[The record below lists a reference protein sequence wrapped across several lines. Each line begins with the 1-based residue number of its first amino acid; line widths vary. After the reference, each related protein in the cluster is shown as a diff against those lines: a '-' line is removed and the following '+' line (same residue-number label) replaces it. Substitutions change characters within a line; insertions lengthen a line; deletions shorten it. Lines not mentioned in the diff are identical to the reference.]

1 MPLIDTATNLI
12 SSLGFPIACAMAV
25 AYVFYSF
32 LKTYQNENAK
42 REERFLTTIG
52 DFSTTIE
59 KLTTT
64 LAAIDSRLT
73 CIETS
78 LKLDNEKENE
88 L

>member
-1 MPLIDTATNLI
+1 MIDTATNLI

-42 REERFLTTIG
+42 REERFLTTIS

-64 LAAIDSRLT
+64 LATIDARLT

-78 LKLDNEKENE
+78 LKLEDNEKENE

>member
-1 MPLIDTATNLI
+1 MIESATNLI

-42 REERFLTTIG
+42 REERFLTTIS

-64 LAAIDSRLT
+64 LATIDSRLT
-73 CIETS
+73 CIETT
-78 LKLDNEKENE
+78 LKLADNEKEN
-88 L
+88 

>member
-12 SSLGFPIACAMAV
+12 SSLGFPIACAVAV

-32 LKTYQNENAK
+32 LKTYQTENAK

-64 LAAIDSRLT
+64 LATIDSRLT
-73 CIETS
+73 CIETN

>member
-1 MPLIDTATNLI
+1 MIETTTNLI
-12 SSLGFPIACAMAV
+12 SSLCFPIACAIAV

-32 LKTYQNENAK
+32 LKTYQIENSK
-42 REERFLTTIG
+42 REERFLTTIS

-78 LKLDNEKENE
+78 LKLDNERENE

>member
-1 MPLIDTATNLI
+1 MIETTTSII
-12 SSLGFPIACAMAV
+12 SSLGFPIACAIAV

-52 DFSTTIE
+52 DFSTTIA

-64 LAAIDSRLT
+64 LATIDSRLT
-73 CIETS
+73 CIENS
-78 LKLDNEKENE
+78 LKKENE

>member
-32 LKTYQNENAK
+32 LRTYQTENAK

-64 LAAIDSRLT
+64 LATIDSRLT
-73 CIETS
+73 CIENS
-78 LKLDNEKENE
+78 LKVSENE
-88 L
+88 REN

>member
-1 MPLIDTATNLI
+1 MPLTETATNLI
-12 SSLGFPIACAMAV
+12 SSLGFPIACAIVV

-42 REERFLTTIG
+42 REERFLSTIS

-64 LAAIDSRLT
+64 LATIDSQLR
-73 CIETS
+73 CNENS
-78 LKLDNEKENE
+78 LKKEDE

>member
-1 MPLIDTATNLI
+1 MIETTTNLI
-12 SSLGFPIACAMAV
+12 SSLGFPIACAIAV

-32 LKTYQNENAK
+32 LKTYQTENAK

-64 LAAIDSRLT
+64 LATIDSRLT
-73 CIETS
+73 CIETT
-78 LKLDNEKENE
+78 LKLEDNEKEN
-88 L
+88 

>member
-1 MPLIDTATNLI
+1 MIESATNLI
-12 SSLGFPIACAMAV
+12 SSLGFPIACAIAV

-32 LKTYQNENAK
+32 LKTYQTENAK

>member
-12 SSLGFPIACAMAV
+12 SSLGFPIACAVAV

-42 REERFLTTIG
+42 REERFLTTIS

-64 LAAIDSRLT
+64 LATIDSRLT

-78 LKLDNEKENE
+78 LKLEENGGKN
-88 L
+88 

>member
-1 MPLIDTATNLI
+1 MIVTATNLI
-12 SSLGFPIACAMAV
+12 SSLGFPIACAVAV

-42 REERFLTTIG
+42 REERFLATIS

-64 LAAIDSRLT
+64 LATIDSRLT
-73 CIETS
+73 CIETT
-78 LKLDNEKENE
+78 LKLEDNEKEI
-88 L
+88 

>member
-1 MPLIDTATNLI
+1 MIDNATNLI
-12 SSLGFPIACAMAV
+12 SSLGFPITCAIAV
-25 AYVFYSF
+25 AYVFYTF

-42 REERFLTTIG
+42 REERFLTTIS

-64 LAAIDSRLT
+64 LAAIDNRLT
-73 CIETS
+73 CIENS
-78 LKLDNEKENE
+78 LKVSEKENE

>member
-1 MPLIDTATNLI
+1 MIDTATNLI
-12 SSLGFPIACAMAV
+12 SSLGFPIACAIAV

-32 LKTYQNENAK
+32 LKTYQAENAK
-42 REERFLTTIG
+42 REERFLTTIS

-64 LAAIDSRLT
+64 LATIDSRLT
-73 CIETS
+73 CIENG
-78 LKLDNEKENE
+78 LKKENE

>member
-1 MPLIDTATNLI
+1 MIETTTNLI
-12 SSLGFPIACAMAV
+12 SSLGFPIACAIAV

-42 REERFLTTIG
+42 REERFLATIS

-64 LAAIDSRLT
+64 LATIDSRLT
-73 CIETS
+73 CIENS
-78 LKLDNEKENE
+78 LSIRKGE
-88 L
+88 

>member
-12 SSLGFPIACAMAV
+12 SSLGFPIATATVV
-25 AYVFYSF
+25 AAVFYSF
-32 LKTYQNENAK
+32 LKSYLTANEK
-42 REERFLTTIG
+42 REERLLDTIS

-64 LAAIDSRLT
+64 LATIDSRLT
-73 CIETS
+73 CIENS
-78 LKLDNEKENE
+78 LKVSEKENE

>member
-1 MPLIDTATNLI
+1 MIDTATNLI
-12 SSLGFPIACAMAV
+12 SSLGFPISCAIAV

-32 LKTYQNENAK
+32 LKTYQTENSK
-42 REERFLTTIG
+42 REERFLTTIS

-64 LAAIDSRLT
+64 LATIDSRLT

-78 LKLDNEKENE
+78 LKLENEKEN
-88 L
+88 

>member
-1 MPLIDTATNLI
+1 MIESATNLI
-12 SSLGFPIACAMAV
+12 SSLGFPIACAVAV

-42 REERFLTTIG
+42 REERFLTTIS

-64 LAAIDSRLT
+64 LATIDSRLT

-78 LKLDNEKENE
+78 LKLEDNEKES
-88 L
+88 

>member
-12 SSLGFPIACAMAV
+12 SSLGFPIACAVAV

-32 LKTYQNENAK
+32 LKTYQTENAK

-64 LAAIDSRLT
+64 LATIDSRLT

-78 LKLDNEKENE
+78 LKLEDNEKES
-88 L
+88 

>member
-1 MPLIDTATNLI
+1 MIDTATNLI
-12 SSLGFPIACAMAV
+12 SSLGFPIACAVAV

-42 REERFLTTIG
+42 REERFLTTIS

-64 LAAIDSRLT
+64 LATIDSRLT
-73 CIETS
+73 CIETT
-78 LKLDNEKENE
+78 LKLEDNEKEN
-88 L
+88 

>member
-1 MPLIDTATNLI
+1 MNDIVNII
-12 SSLGFPIACAMAV
+12 STVGFPICSCLLYMG
-25 AYVFYSF
+25 YIYKDKQQSRE
-32 LKTYQNENAK
+32 ENAK

-64 LAAIDSRLT
+64 LATIDSRLT

-78 LKLDNEKENE
+78 LKLEDNEKEN
-88 L
+88 